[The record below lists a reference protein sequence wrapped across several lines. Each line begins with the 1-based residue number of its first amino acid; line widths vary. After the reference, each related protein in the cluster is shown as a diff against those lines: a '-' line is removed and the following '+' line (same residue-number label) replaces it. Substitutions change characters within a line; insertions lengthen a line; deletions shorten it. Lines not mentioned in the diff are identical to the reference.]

1 MPGPLQIPTR
11 RALIAAT
18 GGLLLCAGGAEA
30 AASRIAGRPKTVV
43 LLGDSITAGL
53 GLPAGA
59 SLPVQLQAA
68 LRKAGVSAT
77 VVAAGVSGD
86 TSADALARVD
96 FSVPTDTD
104 LCVVELGGND
114 LLQGTKPA
122 TTARNLTEIVRR
134 LKARGIGVVLTGI
147 GAPASIGRGYAREFE
162 AVFPD
167 VAKRAEVPVLPDL
180 LAGVSN
186 QPSLKQADGL
196 HPNARGVQ
204 VIVARLAPVV
214 ARALAAQGGR
224 R

>member
-1 MPGPLQIPTR
+1 MPGPSQSPTR
-11 RALIAAT
+11 RALITAT
-18 GGLLLCAGGAEA
+18 GGWLLSPQGASA
-30 AASRIAGRPKTVV
+30 AAGRVAGRVKTVV

-68 LRKAGVSAT
+68 LRKAGVSVT

-122 TTARNLTEIVRR
+122 ATARNLAEIVRR

-147 GAPASIGRGYAREFE
+147 GAPASIGQSYAREFD
-162 AVFPD
+162 AVFRD
-167 VAKRAEVPVLPDL
+167 VAKREEVVLLPDL
-180 LAGVSN
+180 LAGVSD
-186 QPSLKQADGL
+186 QPGLKQADGL

-214 ARALAAQGGR
+214 AQALTQQGGR
-224 R
+224 

>member
-1 MPGPLQIPTR
+1 MPGPSQSPTR

-18 GGLLLCAGGAEA
+18 GGWLLSPQGASA
-30 AASRIAGRPKTVV
+30 AAGRVKTVV

-68 LRKAGVSAT
+68 LRKAGVSVT

-122 TTARNLTEIVRR
+122 ATARNLAEIVRR

-147 GAPASIGRGYAREFE
+147 GAPASIGQSYAREFD
-162 AVFPD
+162 AVFRD
-167 VAKRAEVPVLPDL
+167 VAKREEVILLPDL
-180 LAGVSN
+180 LAGISD
-186 QPSLKQADGL
+186 QPGLKQADGL

-214 ARALAAQGGR
+214 AQALTQQGGR
-224 R
+224 

>member
-1 MPGPLQIPTR
+1 MPGPSQSPTR

-18 GGLLLCAGGAEA
+18 GGVLLSPRGASA
-30 AASRIAGRPKTVV
+30 AAGRVKTVV

-68 LRKAGVSAT
+68 LRKAGVSVT

-122 TTARNLTEIVRR
+122 ATARNLAEIVRR

-147 GAPASIGRGYAREFE
+147 GAPASIGQSYAREFD
-162 AVFPD
+162 AVFRD
-167 VAKRAEVPVLPDL
+167 VAKREEVVLLPDL
-180 LAGVSN
+180 LAGVSD
-186 QPSLKQADGL
+186 QPGLKQADGL

-214 ARALAAQGGR
+214 AQALTQQGGR
-224 R
+224 

>member
-1 MPGPLQIPTR
+1 MPGPSQSPTR

-18 GGLLLCAGGAEA
+18 GGWLLSPQGASA
-30 AASRIAGRPKTVV
+30 AAGRVKTVV

-68 LRKAGVSAT
+68 LRKAGVSVT

-122 TTARNLTEIVRR
+122 ATARNLAEIVRR

-147 GAPASIGRGYAREFE
+147 GAPASIGQSYAREFD
-162 AVFPD
+162 AVFRD
-167 VAKRAEVPVLPDL
+167 VAKREEVVLLPDL
-180 LAGVSN
+180 LAGVSD
-186 QPSLKQADGL
+186 QPGLKQADGL

-214 ARALAAQGGR
+214 AQALTQQGGR
-224 R
+224 